1 MLEVPL
7 DRSLRAME
15 LGNRHSSCQALV
27 PTSLDASE
35 IQSVEAR
42 SRGRFLSHNYLTFL
56 HLLLSFPLH
65 TCREACRSPAL
76 SLRHGRNV
84 LRVVASTRSLPHVH
98 DSRMR
103 MFLLQQRVHAPAEHV
118 AQLPLDLLMR

>member
-1 MLEVPL
+1 MA
-7 DRSLRAME
+7 DRICRR
-15 LGNRHSSCQALV
+15 NRDYGPHAFVTCSGSQPWWYDSGGLV
-27 PTSLDASE
+27 VWWFAGLVAWWVATRWFA
-35 IQSVEAR
+35 A
-42 SRGRFLSHNYLTFL
+42 
-56 HLLLSFPLH
+56 LSFPLH
-65 TCREACRSPAL
+65 TCREACRPPAL

-103 MFLLQQRVHAPAEHV
+103 MFLLQQWVHAPAEHV